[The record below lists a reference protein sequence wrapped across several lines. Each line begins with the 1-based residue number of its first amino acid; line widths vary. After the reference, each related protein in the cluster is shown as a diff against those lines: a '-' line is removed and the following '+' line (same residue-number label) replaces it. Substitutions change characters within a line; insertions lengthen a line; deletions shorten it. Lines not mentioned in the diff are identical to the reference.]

1 MGLLTQTT
9 KAYYDDSANY
19 GSYQFTSLSDLV
31 NNFILAYVGE
41 DKIISKIKKPDV
53 LFHTRRAIQELNF
66 DTIPSDKSIEAELG
80 PALSFVLPQDYVNY
94 VKFCYIDDN
103 GIERII
109 YPTRNTSN
117 PTSLK
122 GTADNPTRAN
132 SDASPVSF
140 GTADVNAESVSLT
153 RFKSANADDVQ
164 ENDDPYV
171 DEDIFDLYRFGR
183 RYGLEPEFV
192 QTNGIFYIDEAAGV
206 ARFSSGLSGKII
218 KLTYIS
224 DGVGTDD
231 QKVHKFAEEAIY
243 KYIAHAILATRANT
257 PEYQIAR
264 FKKEARAA
272 KRNAKL
278 RLSNLK
284 IQELAQVMRNQTKW
298 IKH

>member
-1 MGLLTQTT
+1 M
-9 KAYYDDSANY
+9 
-19 GSYQFTSLSDLV
+19 
-31 NNFILAYVGE
+31 
-41 DKIISKIKKPDV
+41 
-53 LFHTRRAIQELNF
+53 
-66 DTIPSDKSIEAELG
+66 
-80 PALSFVLPQDYVNY
+80 LPQDYVNY
-94 VKFCYIDDN
+94 VKFCYVDDN

-117 PTSLK
+117 PISLK
-122 GTADNPTRAN
+122 GTADNPTRTN
-132 SDASPVSF
+132 SNTDPTDIGAFDS
-140 GTADVNAESVSLT
+140 ADINAESVSLT

-183 RYGLEPEFV
+183 RYGLEPEHV

-206 ARFSSGLSGKII
+206 ARFSSGLAGKII

-224 DGVGTDD
+224 DGIGTDD
-231 QKVHKFAEEAIY
+231 QKVHKFAEEAMY
-243 KYIAHAILATRANT
+243 KYVLHAILSVRMNT
-257 PEYQIAR
+257 PEYIVAR